1 MQDAP
6 PPATAPADA
15 GANLPSDFRIA
26 QPDADGRVVIDLM
39 PVEPYRR
46 CPAPVA
52 GEITV
57 CAEDPNR
64 YRYNRDF
71 DTAGS
76 DEADEASISLGDGV
90 KLQAEVES
98 VNIGGFTSNRVMLRL
113 KIKM

>member
-15 GANLPSDFRIA
+15 GAKLASDFRIA

-64 YRYNRDF
+64 YRYNREFEVPSPDGMGE
-71 DTAGS
+71 AG
-76 DEADEASISLGDGV
+76 ISLGDGV
-90 KLQAEVES
+90 RLQPEVES
-98 VNIGGFTSNRVMLRL
+98 VDVGGFPSKRIMLRL
-113 KIKM
+113 KIGL